1 MEATIKS
8 IGLDKVLT
16 QMTGKNRYDTVRENL
31 CMTCNSYATEFK
43 NEKSKKEYGIS
54 GMCQP
59 CQDSVFG

>member
-31 CMTCNSYATEFK
+31 CMTCNGYATEFK

-54 GMCQP
+54 GMCQD